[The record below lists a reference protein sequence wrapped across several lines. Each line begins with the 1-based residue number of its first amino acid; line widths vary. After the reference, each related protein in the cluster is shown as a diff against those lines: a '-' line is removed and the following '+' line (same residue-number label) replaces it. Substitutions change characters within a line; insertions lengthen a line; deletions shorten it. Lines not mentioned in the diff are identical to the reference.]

1 LVGAAGDD
9 GVSGGGDGGY
19 WGRKGLRC

>member
-1 LVGAAGDD
+1 LVGAAGDG

>member
-1 LVGAAGDD
+1 LVGAAGDG
-9 GVSGGGDGGY
+9 GVSGGGDKGY